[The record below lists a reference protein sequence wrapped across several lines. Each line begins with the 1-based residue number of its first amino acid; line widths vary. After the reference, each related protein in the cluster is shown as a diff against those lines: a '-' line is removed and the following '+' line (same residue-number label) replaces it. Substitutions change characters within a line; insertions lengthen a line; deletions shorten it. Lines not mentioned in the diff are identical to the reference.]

1 MLFYLIKSLNLQ
13 GYPSHHHLS
22 MSTNKLINIPPLPA
36 VLLSIISVQAGA
48 AIAKG
53 LFPALGAT
61 GTASV
66 RIGLSAIILV
76 GAYRPNFKRFTAKQ
90 WKAVIPYGIS
100 LGLMNVIF
108 YMAIERIPLGL
119 GVTLEFIGPLL
130 LAVSGSKRIL
140 DFFWVFLAAIGIAFI
155 APWNEKGIDL
165 IGASLALLAGGFW
178 AGYILLGGRI
188 AKIMDGE
195 QAVAVGMIFAAIVV
209 VPFGFGSGG
218 LSNFTPIMILSGG
231 ALALLSS
238 AIPFTLE
245 IGALKKLP
253 ARTFSILMSLEPAA
267 AALFGLVFLKEH
279 LTLHQWLAV
288 TFVII
293 ASLGATLTKGK
304 KNL

>member
-1 MLFYLIKSLNLQ
+1 M
-13 GYPSHHHLS
+13 
-22 MSTNKLINIPPLPA
+22 
-36 VLLSIISVQAGA
+36 SVQGGA

-66 RIGLSAIILV
+66 RIGLSAIMLLA
-76 GAYRPNFKRFTAKQ
+76 AYRPNLRLLTPKQ
-90 WKAVIPYGIS
+90 WKAVIPYGVS

-130 LAVSGSKRIL
+130 LAVSGSKRLL
-140 DFFWVFLAAIGIAFI
+140 DFFWVLLAAIGIAFI
-155 APWNEKGIDL
+155 APWTGKGIDL

-178 AGYILLGGRI
+178 AGYIVLGGRI

-218 LSNFTPIMILSGG
+218 LANFTPLMLLSGG

-267 AALFGLVFLKEH
+267 AALCGIVFLSEH
-279 LTLHQWLAV
+279 LSFYQWLAV
-288 TFVII
+288 FFVII

>member
-1 MLFYLIKSLNLQ
+1 
-13 GYPSHHHLS
+13 

-36 VLLSIISVQAGA
+36 VLLSIISVQGGA

-66 RIGLSAIILV
+66 RIGLSAIILLF
-76 GAYRPNFKRFTAKQ
+76 AYRPNLKLLTKKQ
-90 WKAVIPYGIS
+90 WKAVIPYGVS

-130 LAVSGSKRIL
+130 LAVSGSKRLL
-140 DFFWVFLAAIGIAFI
+140 DFFWVLLAAIGIAFI
-155 APWNEKGIDL
+155 APWTGKGIDL
-165 IGASLALLAGGFW
+165 LGAALALLAGGFW

-218 LSNFTPIMILSGG
+218 LANFTPLMLLSGG

-267 AALFGLVFLKEH
+267 AALCGIVFLSEH
-279 LTLHQWLAV
+279 LSLYQWLAV
-288 TFVII
+288 FFVII